1 MASYH
6 FSVGTLLTLILIRK
20 KSKLSELFV
29 EASQLLS
36 ALTQT
41 CSVVEG
47 PVMAHGSL
55 GEELS
60 TTGTEELELLSEE
73 SGGAGLWQNF
83 GPMII
88 LG

>member
-1 MASYH
+1 M
-6 FSVGTLLTLILIRK
+6 
-20 KSKLSELFV
+20 
-29 EASQLLS
+29 
-36 ALTQT
+36 T

-47 PVMAHGSL
+47 PVMAQGSL

-60 TTGTEELELLSEE
+60 TTATEELELLSEE
-73 SGGAGLWQNF
+73 ESEDREGAGLWQNL

>member
-1 MASYH
+1 MTLSKASYH

-20 KSKLSELFV
+20 KSNCRNFLRRLPARFSTDCV
-29 EASQLLS
+29 V
-36 ALTQT
+36 T

-60 TTGTEELELLSEE
+60 TTGTEEEEELSEE
-73 SGGAGLWQNF
+73 GREGAGL
-83 GPMII
+83 
-88 LG
+88 

>member
-1 MASYH
+1 
-6 FSVGTLLTLILIRK
+6 
-20 KSKLSELFV
+20 
-29 EASQLLS
+29 
-36 ALTQT
+36 
-41 CSVVEG
+41 
-47 PVMAHGSL
+47 MAHGSL

-73 SGGAGLWQNF
+73 SEGAGLWQNF

>member
-1 MASYH
+1 M
-6 FSVGTLLTLILIRK
+6 
-20 KSKLSELFV
+20 
-29 EASQLLS
+29 
-36 ALTQT
+36 T

-73 SGGAGLWQNF
+73 ESEDREGAGLWQNL

-88 LG
+88 LGWGILRPSDRLSQQ